1 MKLFGADLGSL
12 THLPLLIP
20 LFSAESQVTHR
31 PVFTTRHWSDNTVH
45 IRYSWDFPWSPVVWT
60 PHFHCREY
68 GFDPWS
74 GKWDPTCLMA
84 QPPLPKI
91 LLIIFMFIRSL
102 GRSFS
107 AYQTITSLSSLVF
120 EVWEVTRMG
129 LAGASLLVWSPQ
141 YLQQETWLFLS
152 TMSSRTFMPLTD
164 LMRFPFFTLV
174 FLKFNTSF
182 I

>member
-12 THLPLLIP
+12 THLPLLIL

-31 PVFTTRHWSDNTVH
+31 PVFTTRHWSDNTVR
-45 IRYSWDFPWSPVVWT
+45 IRYSWDFPWSPVVRT

-102 GRSFS
+102 GRSLS
-107 AYQTITSLSSLVF
+107 AYQTITSLLLFGISG
-120 EVWEVTRMG
+120 MG
-129 LAGASLLVWSPQ
+129 SDQDGPGWSISPGLEPSVLAAGDLTLSQ
-141 YLQQETWLFLS
+141 YDVVKNFYVSNWFDEIPLFYFS
-152 TMSSRTFMPLTD
+152 IF
-164 LMRFPFFTLV
+164 
-174 FLKFNTSF
+174 K